1 MLRRHARHLCAKAN
15 AGVIASAWPRGL
27 LQEKEGQRPT
37 NVSLNLAVDLL
48 FEVGWQSRHSLL
60 DVRTAD
66 LFAAGRARGA
76 HNVPYE
82 PAATFKARAS
92 EMIEQI
98 YLARPPAQHLSFAT
112 QPRGDADEEPDSPK
126 FAKLIVMGDDES
138 SLALTAT
145 AELLSSGYTNA
156 VACEAGFAQWQQ
168 NGLPCE
174 LLEEDELPDS
184 TF

>member
-1 MLRRHARHLCAKAN
+1 MLRRHTRHLCAKAN

-66 LFAAGRARGA
+66 LFAAGRARDA
-76 HNVPYE
+76 YSLPYE
-82 PAATFKARAS
+82 PAATFKACQRNDRLGLS
-92 EMIEQI
+92 SRRRQRSI
-98 YLARPPAQHLSFAT
+98 YRFAT
-112 QPRGDADEEPDSPK
+112 QPRGDADEPDSPT

-156 VACEAGFAQWQQ
+156 VACEAGYAQWQQ

-174 LLEEDELPDS
+174 LLEEDELPNS